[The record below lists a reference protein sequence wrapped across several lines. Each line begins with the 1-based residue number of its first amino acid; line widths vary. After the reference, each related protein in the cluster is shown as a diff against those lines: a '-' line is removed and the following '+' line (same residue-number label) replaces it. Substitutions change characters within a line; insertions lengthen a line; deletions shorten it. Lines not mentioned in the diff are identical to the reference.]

1 MDTMLQG
8 IPGVICYIDDILIS
22 SSTDAEHLHALSEVF
37 ERLHKHGMRL
47 KKPKCLFM
55 QSSEEFL
62 GHLIDADGLHPTQ
75 EKLHAV
81 LQAPAPRNSK
91 ELRSFLGLIHY
102 YGGFIANLCF
112 PPSSPK

>member
-1 MDTMLQG
+1 ML
-8 IPGVICYIDDILIS
+8 
-22 SSTDAEHLHALSEVF
+22 
-37 ERLHKHGMRL
+37 
-47 KKPKCLFM
+47 
-55 QSSEEFL
+55 
-62 GHLIDADGLHPTQ
+62 ADGLHPTQ
-75 EKLHAV
+75 EKLRAV